1 MQVKDYYKILEV
13 EPGAVEADIKKNFR
27 KLALRYHPDTNG
39 GNQQANAWY
48 REIQEAYEVL
58 TDPGRKAI
66 YHQERWLLKS
76 TGKPFADTFPLTPYY
91 IEKKC
96 AEFEQSVRLM
106 DHFRMDHKA
115 LEKRI
120 NELLNDEV
128 MTALQEQADLESKTN
143 IIDLLIKSME
153 PLDYKYTAT
162 VFSKLFV
169 LAGSEALLIK
179 TIHNFRS
186 NKKQEAWWA
195 KHQGWV
201 IALLTAVVL
210 ASIIWVIP

>member
-13 EPGAVEADIKKNFR
+13 EPGAAEADIKKNFR

-58 TDPGRKAI
+58 TDPRKKAL

-96 AEFEQSVRLM
+96 AEFEQNVRLM

-120 NELLNDEV
+120 DELLNNDV
-128 MTALQEQADLESKTN
+128 LDALREQADFDSRKS
-143 IIDLLIKSME
+143 IIELLQKSMG
-153 PLDYKYTAT
+153 PLDYKFTGIIFT
-162 VFSKLFV
+162 KLFLIADNDPV
-169 LAGSEALLIK
+169 LIQSIS
-179 TIHNFRS
+179 NF
-186 NKKQEAWWA
+186 KKSKQQEAWWA
-195 KHQGWV
+195 KHQGWIIALV
-201 IALLTAVVL
+201 TIALLL
-210 ASIIWVIP
+210 GIIAIVP